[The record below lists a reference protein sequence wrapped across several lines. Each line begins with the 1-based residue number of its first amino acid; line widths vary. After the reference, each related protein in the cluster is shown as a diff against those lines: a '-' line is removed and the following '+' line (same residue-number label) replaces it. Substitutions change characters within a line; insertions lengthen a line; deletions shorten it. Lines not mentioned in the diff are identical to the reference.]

1 MSARLVSKGFTLV
14 EILIVI
20 AIIAIL
26 ASTILSNLGNARQNG
41 EDARIKQQVT
51 AVKSQAE
58 IVFGSSNSFLSV
70 CTDTVA
76 LWSAFPGSACFSQA
90 DNWIVTTQLVSA
102 STTYWCADSTGFSGA
117 RAAGPATA
125 VGQTCE

>member
-1 MSARLVSKGFTLV
+1 MILNYPGKGFTLV

-26 ASTILSNLGNARQNG
+26 ASTVLARLGSARLDGQ
-41 EDARIKQQVT
+41 DSRIKQQIT

-58 IVFGSSNSFLSV
+58 IIFGANNSFLSV
-70 CTDTVA
+70 CPDTVA
-76 LWSAFPGSACFSQA
+76 LWSPFTASACFSQ
-90 DNWIVTTQLVSA
+90 DNNWIVTTQLVSA

-117 RAAGPATA
+117 RVAGAATA